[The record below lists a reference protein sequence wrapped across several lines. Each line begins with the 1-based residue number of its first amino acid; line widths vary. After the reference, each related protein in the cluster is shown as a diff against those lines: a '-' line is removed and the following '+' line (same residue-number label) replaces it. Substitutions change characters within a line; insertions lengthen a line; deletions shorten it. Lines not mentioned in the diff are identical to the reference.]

1 MNFTIKISFV
11 IFSLLL
17 ISCNSNNNPGDKKP
31 MSSIQKQKFGE
42 TNDGTP
48 IDIYTLTNKNGA
60 KVSITNYGAIVQSL
74 YVPDKDNKMLDV
86 VLGLDS
92 LKDYIKLSPYFGA
105 IVGRYGNRINK
116 GKFKLN
122 GKEYQLSI
130 NDGKNTLHGGIKGFD
145 KRVWQAEEVKSD
157 LGPALKL
164 TYKSADMEEGYPGNL
179 TLSVTYTLTNDNEL
193 RLDYNATTDKETIL
207 NPTHHSYFNLSGDPN
222 NTILNEKLMIDAEKF
237 TPIDDGLI
245 PTGKLKD
252 VAGTPM
258 DFRQPTIIGSRIND
272 NYEQL
277 KFGHGYDHNWVLNNY
292 NGSVRK
298 VASVYDSTSGIF
310 MEVYTDQPG
319 LQFYSGNF
327 LNGTITGKK
336 GIVYKQRTG
345 LCLEAQHFPDS
356 PNEKDFPPVTL
367 KPGDVYKQTTYYKFS
382 TK

>member
-1 MNFTIKISFV
+1 MNFVIKVSFFIFSFV
-11 IFSLLL
+11 L
-17 ISCNSNNNPGDKKP
+17 ISCNNNSGENKP
-31 MSSIQKQKFGE
+31 MSSIQKEKYGE
-42 TNDGTP
+42 TKDGQQ
-48 IDIYTLTNKNGA
+48 IDLYTLTNKNGV
-60 KVSITNYGAIVQSL
+60 KVSIMNYGAIVQSL
-74 YVPDKDNKMLDV
+74 YVPDKNNKMQDV
-86 VLGLDS
+86 VLGFDS
-92 LKDYIKLSPYFGA
+92 LDGYLKMSPYFGA
-105 IVGRYGNRINK
+105 IVGRYGNRIDK

-122 GKEYQLSI
+122 GKEYQLTI
-130 NDGKNTLHGGIKGFD
+130 NDGKNHLHGGTHGFD

-164 TYKSADMEEGYPGNL
+164 TYKSADMEEGYPGDL
-179 TLSVTYTLTNDNEL
+179 TLNVTYTLTNDNEL
-193 RLDYNATTDKETIL
+193 RIDYSATTDKETIL

-222 NTILNEKLMIDAEKF
+222 NTILGEKLMIDAEKF

-245 PTGKLKD
+245 PTGKLDD

-258 DFRQPTIIGSRIND
+258 DFRKPTKIGSRIND
-272 NYEQL
+272 DYEQL

-336 GIVYKQRTG
+336 GIVYKHRTG

>member
-179 TLSVTYTLTNDNEL
+179 TLTVTYTLTNDNEL

-277 KFGHGYDHNWVLNNY
+277 KFGHGYDHNWVLNDY

>member
-1 MNFTIKISFV
+1 MNFVIKVSFV
-11 IFSLLL
+11 IFSFLL
-17 ISCNSNNNPGDKKP
+17 ISCNNNSGENKP
-31 MSSIQKQKFGE
+31 MSSIQKEKYGE
-42 TNDGTP
+42 TKDGTP
-48 IDIYTLTNKNGA
+48 IDLYTLTNKNGL
-60 KVSITNYGAIVQSL
+60 KVNITNYGAIVQSL
-74 YVPDKDNKMLDV
+74 FVPDKSNKMQDV
-86 VLGLDS
+86 VLGYDS
-92 LKDYIKLSPYFGA
+92 LDGYLKMSPYFGA
-105 IVGRYGNRINK
+105 IVGRYGNRIDK

-122 GKEYQLSI
+122 GKEYQLTI
-130 NDGKNTLHGGIKGFD
+130 NDGKNHLHGGTKGFD

-164 TYKSADMEEGYPGNL
+164 TYKSADMEEGYPGDL
-179 TLSVTYTLTNDNEL
+179 TLNVTYTLTNDNDL
-193 RLDYNATTDKETIL
+193 RIDYSATTDKETIL
-207 NPTHHSYFNLSGDPN
+207 NPTHHSYFNLSGNPN
-222 NTILNEKLMIDAEKF
+222 NTILDEKLMIDAEKF

-245 PTGKLKD
+245 PTGKLDD

-258 DFRQPTIIGSRIND
+258 DFRKPTTIGSRIND
-272 NYEQL
+272 DYEQL

-336 GIVYKQRTG
+336 GIVYKYRTG